1 MISLSRFAVRLVS
14 AGLLLA
20 AYGISAGEILLLGNP
35 AERNVIQEKILKPN
49 GIRHK
54 NSDEWVKPQDY
65 GKYAAVLYAGKAS
78 SGGKWSAPDEIAA
91 LRSYLTKGGTVIVC
105 SGAINDLSG
114 TKRSLKPLEK
124 ILGFAL
130 CGAIPPGKYD
140 AVRFTAAAGKQFA
153 GAPFIRRSW
162 RWSSTNGPAKVT
174 SAEVLAEYTGPGA
187 QARPAILVNRIGSG
201 CCFTINPSL
210 HGLTRQ
216 MKSLGSVDGEGVFT
230 LNEDGLRLQALE
242 QLYLAVLKQ
251 VKGLEVEQTVGKNSW
266 RTKPLGSPGKL
277 TFQTERI
284 HPPEFRL
291 PAPLK
296 PAVLLAENG
305 QAKAVIVCADP
316 KFVAL
321 AKEIKYHLDR
331 ITGGNFPITDKK
343 PAAGPSIELIAD
355 SALPPETAVV
365 RTEKNRVLLSGPADG
380 LPLAVC
386 YFLEKLGCRYLWPG
400 ELGKVIPSKP
410 TLHAPEMN
418 LKAAPVLQY
427 RRVRNVHTGKPGTL
441 STGMRLAGV
450 RDPKVEQRYNRL
462 YSAQSVDHKGNS
474 GLFRW
479 HGQGARTRYQWG
491 HAMGYLWK
499 KYGTEHPDYFALQ
512 ANGSRSQAAA
522 PDRPRLCK
530 SNPELAKAILH
541 DAEEY
546 FTAHP
551 EANSRSVCLNDGGRT
566 NFCLCENCRKL
577 DPVNAYPITMN
588 IRQPG
593 GGTRSIAYVSLT
605 DRVLDFFNRV
615 AEPLV
620 RKFPDKK
627 LTIYIYSLY
636 SSLPVKVRP
645 HPALVLY
652 LTDFSY
658 TNEAR
663 RQRCL
668 NDYAKWCSFGN
679 PVLFRPNALL
689 GFGSVPAPQN
699 YARKIFND
707 LEFFKANGLVGT
719 DYDCNEKHWACKGL
733 TYYALLKAHWNP
745 DRLDFDAILDDYCR
759 SGFGPAAEE
768 VKQYFLRLEKI
779 TDRAAAERKPYL
791 EFYTPAAAAEL
802 RSLLDQA
809 AAKAGNDET
818 VRKRIE
824 FLKLGLT
831 AGDYTLA
838 MQQALDRKDR
848 AGFVRAR
855 DGMRQWLQKTMFES
869 PFAIYPAQLSRQSN
883 LAVK

>member
-1 MISLSRFAVRLVS
+1 MFELSRFTVRLVS

-20 AYGISAGEILLLGNP
+20 SGLRAGEILLLGNP
-35 AERNVIQEKILKPN
+35 SERSVIQGKILKPN

-54 NSDEWVKPQDY
+54 NSEVWVRPQDY

-78 SGGKWSAPDEIAA
+78 PGGKWSAPDEIAA
-91 LRSYLTKGGTVIVC
+91 LRSYLANGGTVIVC

-140 AVRFTAAAGKQFA
+140 AVKFTAAGARQFP
-153 GAPFIRRSW
+153 GAPFTRRSW
-162 RWSSTNGPAKVT
+162 HWSSTNGPAKIT
-174 SAEVLAEYTGPGA
+174 SAKVLAEYTGPGT
-187 QARPAILVNRIGSG
+187 QPRPAVLVNDVGSG
-201 CCFTINPSL
+201 RCFTINPSL

-216 MKSLGSVDGEGVFT
+216 MKSLGTVDGEGVFT

-251 VKGLEVEQTVGKNSW
+251 VKGLEVEQAANQSSW
-266 RTKPLGSPGKL
+266 GTKPLGSPGHLK
-277 TFQTERI
+277 FQTERVRQPKFR
-284 HPPEFRL
+284 PPAT
-291 PAPLK
+291 PK
-296 PAVLLAENG
+296 PALLLAENG
-305 QAKAVIVCADP
+305 QPKAVIVCADP
-316 KFVAL
+316 KSAAL
-321 AKEIKYHLDR
+321 ARELKYHLDR
-331 ITGGNFPITDKK
+331 ITGGDFRITNKK
-343 PAAGPSIELIAD
+343 PAQGPFIELVPD
-355 SALPPETAVV
+355 SSLPPETAVA
-365 RTEKNRVLLSGPADG
+365 RTEKGRVLLSGPADG
-380 LPLAVC
+380 LPLAVF

-410 TLHAPEMN
+410 TLHAPKMD
-418 LKAAPVLQY
+418 LKAAPTLQA
-427 RRVRNVHTGKPGTL
+427 RRVRHNVDSKPSSL

-450 RDPKVEQRYNRL
+450 RDLKVEQDYARL
-462 YSAQSVDHKGNS
+462 YSAKSVDHKGNS
-474 GLFRW
+474 RMFRW
-479 HGQGARTRYQWG
+479 HGQGARTHYQWG

-499 KYGTEHPDYFALQ
+499 KYGAEHPEYFALQ

-530 SNPELAKAILH
+530 SNPGLAEAIFH

-546 FTAHP
+546 FTTHP
-551 EANSRSVCLNDGGRT
+551 KANSRSVCLNDGGHT
-566 NFCLCENCRKL
+566 CFCMCENCRKL

-593 GGTRSIAYVSLT
+593 GGIKPVAYVSLT
-605 DRVLDFFNRV
+605 DRVLFFFNRV
-615 AEPLV
+615 AEQLV

-627 LTIYIYSLY
+627 LSIYIYSHY
-636 SSLPVKVRP
+636 STLPVKVRP
-645 HPALVLY
+645 HPAMVLY

-689 GFGSVPAPQN
+689 GFAGALAPQN

-719 DYDCNEKHWACKGL
+719 DYDCNEKHWSCKGL

-768 VKQYFLRLEKI
+768 VKQYFLQVEKI
-779 TDRAAAERKPYL
+779 TDQAAAERKPYL
-791 EFYTPAAAAEL
+791 ECYTPAAAAEL
-802 RSLLDQA
+802 RKLLDQA
-809 AAKAGNDET
+809 EAKAGSDEL
-818 VRKRIE
+818 VRKRIA

-831 AGDYTLA
+831 AGDYSVA
-838 MQQALDRKDR
+838 MHQALKRKDR
-848 AGFVRAR
+848 AGFLKVRQE
-855 DGMRQWLQKTMFES
+855 MRQWLQKTMFES
-869 PFAIYPAQLSRQSN
+869 PFAIYPPSLSRQSG
-883 LAVK
+883 LAVR

>member
-1 MISLSRFAVRLVS
+1 MFELSRFTVRLVS

-20 AYGISAGEILLLGNP
+20 SGLRAGEILLLGNP
-35 AERNVIQEKILKPN
+35 SERGAIQEKILKPN

-54 NSDEWVKPQDY
+54 NSEVWVRPQDY
-65 GKYAAVLYAGKAS
+65 GNYAAVLYAGKAS
-78 SGGKWSAPDEIAA
+78 PGGKWSAPDEIAA

-140 AVRFTAAAGKQFA
+140 AVKFTAAGGRQFP
-153 GAPFIRRSW
+153 GAPFTRRSW
-162 RWSSTNGPAKVT
+162 HWSSTNGPAKIT
-174 SAEVLAEYTGPGA
+174 SAKVLAEYTGPGT
-187 QARPAILVNRIGSG
+187 QPRPAVLVNDVGSG
-201 CCFTINPSL
+201 RCFTINPSL
-210 HGLTRQ
+210 YGLTRQ
-216 MKSLGSVDGEGVFT
+216 MKSLGTVDGEGVFT

-251 VKGLEVEQTVGKNSW
+251 VKGLEVEQAANQSSW
-266 RTKPLGSPGKL
+266 GTKPLGSPGHLK
-277 TFQTERI
+277 FQTERVRQ
-284 HPPEFRL
+284 PEFRP
-291 PAPLK
+291 PAAPK
-296 PAVLLAENG
+296 PALLLAENG
-305 QAKAVIVCADP
+305 HPKAVIVCADP
-316 KFVAL
+316 KSAAL
-321 AKEIKYHLDR
+321 ARELKYHLDR
-331 ITGGNFPITDKK
+331 ITGGDFRITNKK
-343 PAAGPSIELIAD
+343 PAQGAFIELAPD
-355 SALPPETAVV
+355 SSLPPETAVA
-365 RTEKNRVLLSGPADG
+365 RTEKDRVLLSGPADG
-380 LPLAVC
+380 LPLAVF

-410 TLHAPEMN
+410 TLHAPEMD
-418 LKAAPVLQY
+418 LKAAPTLQA
-427 RRVRNVHTGKPGTL
+427 RRVRYNVDNKPSSL

-450 RDPKVEQRYNRL
+450 RDLKVEQDFAKL
-462 YSAQSVDHKGNS
+462 YSARAVDHKGNS
-474 GLFRW
+474 RMFRW
-479 HGQGARTRYQWG
+479 HGQGARTHYQWG

-499 KYGTEHPDYFALQ
+499 KYGAEHPEYFALQ

-530 SNPELAKAILH
+530 SNQGLAEAICH
-541 DAEEY
+541 DAEKY
-546 FTAHP
+546 FTTHP
-551 EANSRSVCLNDGGRT
+551 NANSRSVCLNDGGHT
-566 NFCLCENCRKL
+566 SFCLCENCRKL

-593 GGTRSIAYVSLT
+593 GGIKPVAYVSLT
-605 DRVLDFFNRV
+605 DRVLYFFNRV
-615 AEPLV
+615 AEQLA

-627 LTIYIYSLY
+627 LSIYIYSHY
-636 SSLPVKVRP
+636 STLPVKVRP
-645 HPALVLY
+645 HPAMVLY

-689 GFGSVPAPQN
+689 GFAGALAPQN

-768 VKQYFLRLEKI
+768 VKQYFLRVEKI
-779 TDRAAAERKPYL
+779 TDQAAAERKPYL
-791 EFYTPAAAAEL
+791 ECYTPAAAAEL
-802 RSLLDQA
+802 RKLLDRA
-809 AAKAGNDET
+809 EAKAGNDEL
-818 VRKRIE
+818 VHKRIA

-831 AGDYTLA
+831 AGDYTVA
-838 MQQALDRKDR
+838 MHQALKRKDR
-848 AGFVRAR
+848 AGFLKVRQE
-855 DGMRQWLQKTMFES
+855 MRQWLQKTMFES
-869 PFAIYPAQLSRQSN
+869 PFAIYPPSLSRQSG
-883 LAVK
+883 LAVR